1 MSETVTQVSETEQK
15 IVRSRT
21 CGCRDFYIA
30 KLTQNDAKAYV
41 AETPV
46 KLARAIKAKVDE
58 KWSSEKIYSDDGT
71 EEVINSYEGTE
82 IELEVNALAPQ
93 DRQIL
98 FGQLYENGFLVK
110 SKDDLAPELALG
122 YRTKR
127 RNGKYEFVWL
137 YCGKFG
143 QGVDDEHETQAE
155 KVTGKSNT
163 IKGDFYDRQKD
174 GLYQIVV
181 DESNLLDEH
190 ADAKAAITDWF
201 SKVQEK
207 EQAAVAG

>member
-1 MSETVTQVSETEQK
+1 MAAET
-15 IVRSRT
+15 IVRSRY
-21 CGCRDFYIA
+21 CGLRDIYVA
-30 KLTQNDAKAYV
+30 KLTQNTQTAY
-41 AETPV
+41 ATETPV
-46 KLARAIKAKVDE
+46 KLARAINAKISD
-58 KWSSEKIYSDDGT
+58 KWSSEKVYSDDGT
-71 EEVINSYEGTE
+71 EETITSYEGTE
-82 IELEVNALAPQ
+82 VEIEIATLAPQ
-93 DRQIL
+93 DRALI

-201 SKVQEK
+201 NKVQEK

>member
-1 MSETVTQVSETEQK
+1 MAEGIEN
-15 IVRSRT
+15 IVRSRY
-21 CGCRDFYIA
+21 CGLRDV
-30 KLTQNDAKAYV
+30 YV
-41 AETPV
+41 ARLLQNTATAYATDTPV
-46 KLARAIKAKVDE
+46 KLARAINAKISD

-71 EEVINSYEGTE
+71 EDTITSYEGTE
-82 IELEVNALAPQ
+82 VELEISTLAPQ
-93 DRQIL
+93 DRALL

-110 SKDDLAPELALG
+110 NKNDLAPELAVG

-143 QGVDDEHETQAE
+143 QGVDDEHETEAE
-155 KVTGKSNT
+155 KVNTQTNT

-174 GLYQIVV
+174 GRYQIVV
-181 DESNLLDEH
+181 DESNLAD
-190 ADAKAAITDWF
+190 ADTDAKAAIAGWF

-207 EQAAVAG
+207 EQQAAG

>member
-1 MSETVTQVSETEQK
+1 MAGEVK
-15 IVRSRT
+15 PIVRSRY
-21 CGCRDFYIA
+21 CGLRDVYVA
-30 KLTQNDAKAYV
+30 KITQNTPTAYTTDV
-41 AETPV
+41 PV
-46 KLARAIKAKVDE
+46 KLARAINAKISD
-58 KWSSEKIYSDDGT
+58 KWSSEKIYSEDTT
-71 EEVINSYEGTE
+71 EEAITSYEGTE
-82 IELEVNALAPQ
+82 VELEIATLAPQ
-93 DRQIL
+93 DRSLL

-155 KVTGKSNT
+155 KVAVQSNT

-174 GLYQIVV
+174 GRYQIVV
-181 DESNLLDEH
+181 DEGNLLEADT
-190 ADAKAAITDWF
+190 DAKTAITDWF
-201 SKVQEK
+201 GKVQEK
-207 EQAAVAG
+207 EQTEVAG

>member
-1 MSETVTQVSETEQK
+1 MAEGIEN
-15 IVRSRT
+15 IVRSRY
-21 CGCRDFYIA
+21 CGLRDVYVA
-30 KLTQNDAKAYV
+30 KLLQNTATAY
-41 AETPV
+41 ATDTPV
-46 KLARAIKAKVDE
+46 KLARAINAKISD

-71 EEVINSYEGTE
+71 EDTITSYEGTE
-82 IELEVNALAPQ
+82 VELEISTLAPQ
-93 DRQIL
+93 DRSLL

-110 SKDDLAPELALG
+110 NKNDNAPEVAVG

-143 QGVDDEHETQAE
+143 QGIDDEHETEAE
-155 KVTGKSNT
+155 KINTKTNT

-174 GLYQIVV
+174 GRYQIVV
-181 DESNLLDEH
+181 DESNLID
-190 ADAKAAITDWF
+190 ADTDAKTAIADWF

-207 EQAAVAG
+207 EQQAAG

>member
-1 MSETVTQVSETEQK
+1 MAEGIEN
-15 IVRSRT
+15 IVRSRY
-21 CGCRDFYIA
+21 CGLRDV
-30 KLTQNDAKAYV
+30 YV
-41 AETPV
+41 ARLLQNTATAYATDTPV
-46 KLARAIKAKVDE
+46 KLARAINAKISD

-71 EEVINSYEGTE
+71 EDTITSYEGTE
-82 IELEVNALAPQ
+82 VELEISTLAPQ
-93 DRQIL
+93 DRSLL

-110 SKDDLAPELALG
+110 NKNDIAPEVAVG

-143 QGVDDEHETQAE
+143 QGIDDEHETEAE
-155 KVTGKSNT
+155 KINTKTNT

-174 GLYQIVV
+174 GRYQIVV
-181 DESNLLDEH
+181 DESNLID
-190 ADAKAAITDWF
+190 ADTDAKTAIADWF

-207 EQAAVAG
+207 EQQAAG

>member
-1 MSETVTQVSETEQK
+1 M
-15 IVRSRT
+15 
-21 CGCRDFYIA
+21 C
-30 KLTQNDAKAYV
+30 
-41 AETPV
+41 
-46 KLARAIKAKVDE
+46 
-58 KWSSEKIYSDDGT
+58 
-71 EEVINSYEGTE
+71 
-82 IELEVNALAPQ
+82 AL
-93 DRQIL
+93 
-98 FGQLYENGFLVK
+98 
-110 SKDDLAPELALG
+110 
-122 YRTKR
+122 
-127 RNGKYEFVWL
+127 KYEFVWL

>member
-1 MSETVTQVSETEQK
+1 MAET
-15 IVRSRT
+15 IVRSRY
-21 CGCRDFYIA
+21 CGLRDIYVA
-30 KLTQNDAKAYV
+30 KLTQNTQTAY
-41 AETPV
+41 ATDTPV
-46 KLARAIKAKVDE
+46 KLARAINAMISD
-58 KWSSEKIYSDDGT
+58 KWSNEKVHSDDGT
-71 EEVINSYEGTE
+71 EEIITSYEGTE
-82 IELEVNALAPQ
+82 VEIEIATLAPQ
-93 DRQIL
+93 DRALL

-110 SKDDLAPELALG
+110 SKDDIAPEIALG

-143 QGVDDEHETQAE
+143 QGVNDEHETQAE

-163 IKGDFYDRQKD
+163 IKGDFNDRQKD
-174 GLYQIVV
+174 GRYQIVV

-190 ADAKAAITDWF
+190 ADAKAAIADWF

-207 EQAAVAG
+207 EQASVTG

>member
-1 MSETVTQVSETEQK
+1 MAEGIEN
-15 IVRSRT
+15 IVRSRY
-21 CGCRDFYIA
+21 CGLRDVYVA
-30 KLTQNDAKAYV
+30 RLLQNTATAYA

-46 KLARAIKAKVDE
+46 KLARAINAKISD

-71 EEVINSYEGTE
+71 EDTITSYEGTE
-82 IELEVNALAPQ
+82 VELEISTLAPQ
-93 DRQIL
+93 DRSYL

-110 SKDDLAPELALG
+110 NKNDLAPEVAVG

-143 QGVDDEHETQAE
+143 QGVDDEHETEAE
-155 KVTGKSNT
+155 KVNTKTNT

-174 GLYQIVV
+174 GNYQIVV
-181 DESNLLDEH
+181 DESNLAE
-190 ADAKAAITDWF
+190 ANTDAKTAIKDWF

-207 EQAAVAG
+207 EQQAAG

>member
-1 MSETVTQVSETEQK
+1 M
-15 IVRSRT
+15 
-21 CGCRDFYIA
+21 
-30 KLTQNDAKAYV
+30 QNTATAY
-41 AETPV
+41 ATDTPV
-46 KLARAIKAKVDE
+46 KLARAINAKISD

-71 EEVINSYEGTE
+71 EDTITSYEGTE
-82 IELEVNALAPQ
+82 VELEISTLAPQ
-93 DRQIL
+93 DRALL

-110 SKDDLAPELALG
+110 NKNDLAPELAVG

-143 QGVDDEHETQAE
+143 QGVDDEHETEAE
-155 KVTGKSNT
+155 KVNTQTNT

-174 GLYQIVV
+174 GRYQIVV
-181 DESNLLDEH
+181 DESNLAD
-190 ADAKAAITDWF
+190 ADTDAKAAITGWF

-207 EQAAVAG
+207 EQQAAG